1 VRRPLSWRRGLLRLL
16 LVGILCSALIEYRV
30 HRWTP
35 SCSPRWPHAISHA
48 LTILNHTQPLL
59 LCVVRGENNTLNQIA
74 NGWAFKT
81 RQGPRAIA
89 QGCRVQSGKETLLE
103 FLGTGEASP
112 AVKAPGCEPNDC
124 HHPPGS
130 ARRSPPATRPPDPP
144 AHPIGRLRAAR
155 ARSGE
160 AATPPG
166 VAGPRSPAG
175 RPRSGLL
182 RAWEAAGSA
191 LVASPHPE
199 LDQPVSTVG

>member
-1 VRRPLSWRRGLLRLL
+1 MRCPLSWRRGLLRLL

-124 HHPPGS
+124 HH
-130 ARRSPPATRPPDPP
+130 R
-144 AHPIGRLRAAR
+144 RAAR
-155 ARSGE
+155 AGPLPLPGRPIPRPTRSG
-160 AATPPG
+160 G
-166 VAGPRSPAG
+166 CAGPGRALARLPPSRGIRAAVSRRSLAIWAP
-175 RPRSGLL
+175 PP
-182 RAWEAAGSA
+182 GSA
-191 LVASPHPE
+191 LVASTPR
-199 LDQPVSTVG
+199 VSPRARPDETV